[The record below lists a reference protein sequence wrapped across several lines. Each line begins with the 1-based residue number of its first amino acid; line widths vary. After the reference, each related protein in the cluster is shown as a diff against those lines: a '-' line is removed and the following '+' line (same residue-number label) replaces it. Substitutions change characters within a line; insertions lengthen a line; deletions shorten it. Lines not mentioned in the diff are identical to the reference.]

1 MNGAAVKCAIHAL
14 GRVLGQGILSLVVTL
29 TFPVAHA
36 GTEFTFDAPR
46 ERLFAPGFQL
56 PDLGETPTGLE
67 DYQGKIVLLHFWAT
81 FCTPC
86 LEELPA
92 LESLWRRYRER
103 GFVIVGISAD
113 RGSADVVRK
122 FADAAGVTFPVL
134 LDPEGVVR
142 KRYEVVAL
150 PMSYLIG
157 RDGRFSGR
165 ILGSWDWQDPHASDY
180 IESLLVERKP

>member
-1 MNGAAVKCAIHAL
+1 VNGAALKCAIHAL
-14 GRVLGQGILSLVVTL
+14 GRVLGQGILPLLFTL

-36 GTEFTFDAPR
+36 GIGFAFDTPR
-46 ERLFAPGFQL
+46 ERLLAPGFQL
-56 PDLGETPTGLE
+56 PDLGDTPTGLE

-92 LESLWRRYRER
+92 LESLWRRYRET
-103 GFVIVGISAD
+103 GFVIVGIAAD
-113 RGSADVVRK
+113 RGSADGVRK

-142 KRYEVVAL
+142 NRYEVIAL

-165 ILGSWDWQDPHASDY
+165 ILGSWDWQDPQASDY
-180 IESLLVERKP
+180 IESLLGEGKP

>member
-1 MNGAAVKCAIHAL
+1 VNRRSRIYTVCAL
-14 GRVLGQGILSLVVTL
+14 SFVLNLVILLVFFGHTV
-29 TFPVAHA
+29 PRAYA
-36 GTEFTFDAPR
+36 GTGFAFDAPR
-46 ERLFAPGFQL
+46 ERLVAPEFRL
-56 PDLGETPTGLE
+56 PDLKGTVIKLE
-67 DYQGKIVLLHFWAT
+67 NYQGEVVLLHFWAT

-103 GFVIVGISAD
+103 GLVILGIAAD
-113 RGSADVVRK
+113 RGSADPVRK
-122 FADAAGVTFPVL
+122 FARAAGVTFPVL

-142 KRYEVVAL
+142 NHYEVVGL

-165 ILGSWDWQDPHASDY
+165 ILGNRDWQDPLAFDY
-180 IESLLVERKP
+180 IESLLVKRKQ